1 MFKVKSIE
9 TNNIYTV
16 CGCQEIRGVIYF
28 LIHNGTHWVWTEA
41 ERFEPYDEPQ
51 STSTPY
57 VPYIP
62 YPFPCPSQPLD
73 IGDNDWWIKPYITW
87 SAEPKDNSL

>member
-16 CGCQEIRGVIYF
+16 YGCQEIRGIIYF

-41 ERFEPYDEPQ
+41 KRFNPHEEFTQP
-51 STSTPY
+51 T
-57 VPYIP
+57 YIP
-62 YPFPCPSQPLD
+62 IYVPSQPYYD
-73 IGDNDWWIKPYITW
+73 TVTRPYISCTT
-87 SAEPKDNSL
+87 STSNTKPTE

>member
-16 CGCQEIRGVIYF
+16 CGCQEIRGIIYF
-28 LIHNGTHWVWTEA
+28 LIYNGTHWVWTEA

-51 STSTPY
+51 SMPC

-62 YPFPCPSQPLD
+62 YPYPYPWQPSD
-73 IGDNDWWIKPYITW
+73 TGDNNWERKPHITW
-87 SAEPKDNSL
+87 TCDTTKTE